1 MGRLNKKITAK
12 TGLPLSKAGLSR
24 SQLAGRQSAAS
35 GGLST
40 SAVLAKKDSIATL
53 TSQDISTVSSRLV
66 RPSETPKLVLVTSE
80 PSDDVGKYNGVA
92 NVSTKKALRRATT
105 NPSGGVSKK
114 DRQRIRS
121 ELLHKRLAAAETVKQ
136 AAKAKKRR
144 EKAVIVKDLQ
154 PLIEDLNDIEEDIK
168 KVKGMLSCEFSLVL
182 AVFNF

>member
-24 SQLAGRQSAAS
+24 SHLAGRQSAAS

-66 RPSETPKLVLVTSE
+66 RPSETQRLVLVTSE
-80 PSDDVGKYNGVA
+80 PSDVSKNNGVA

-114 DRQRIRS
+114 DRRRIRS

-168 KVKGMLSCEFSLVL
+168 KVKEKYLPAIKASCWD
-182 AVFNF
+182 

>member
-24 SQLAGRQSAAS
+24 SHLAGRQSAAS

-40 SAVLAKKDSIATL
+40 SAVLAKKDSIAIL

-80 PSDDVGKYNGVA
+80 KSSDDIGKNNGVA

-114 DRQRIRS
+114 DRRRIRS
-121 ELLHKRLAAAETVKQ
+121 ELLHKRLAAADTVKQ

-168 KVKGMLSCEFSLVL
+168 KVKRHSWPRLYTCYLL
-182 AVFNF
+182 